1 MKNQES
7 NAPQMD
13 EIVFEKRNKMYGAFI
28 LRKMY
33 NRQLTKALL
42 LASAIMIAGLAYPL
56 VSSYNAKNEGRYV
69 LIDYIYD
76 PLLIDPPK
84 AEPPVIPPAPPD
96 NSEIQKQIR
105 FIPPQIV
112 DGYVP
117 EDNGFLPMDEM
128 NKIQTNIFID
138 ITPEA
143 KNEKQPDV
151 LDIPES
157 KKEIFITAEE
167 MPTFTGGETER
178 LRFLHDNIQY
188 PQLAAETAIQGTV
201 YIRFVV
207 DSKGNITDAFVLRG
221 IGGGCDEEAL
231 RVINA
236 MPQWHPGKQNGKA
249 VRVIFTMPI
258 MFKLQNN

>member
-1 MKNQES
+1 MKKQETIT
-7 NAPQMD
+7 PQMD

-42 LASAIMIAGLAYPL
+42 LASAIMIAGLAYPI
-56 VSSYNAKNEGRYV
+56 VSSYNAKYEGRYIEEEY
-69 LIDYIYD
+69 LIGF
-76 PLLIDPPK
+76 LGTQPPK

-96 NSEIQKQIR
+96 KSEVQKQVR

-112 DGYVP
+112 DGYIP
-117 EDNGFLPMDEM
+117 EDDGFLPMDEI
-128 NKIQTNIFID
+128 NKAQTNIFID

-143 KNEKQPDV
+143 KTENQPEV

-157 KKEIFITAEE
+157 KKETFITAEV
-167 MPTFTGGETER
+167 MPSYPGGETER
-178 LRFLHDNIQY
+178 MKFLQDHIQY
-188 PQLAAETAIQGTV
+188 PQLAAEISVQGTV

-249 VRVIFTMPI
+249 VRVLFTMPI